1 MWEAIRQNTRR
12 SRILIALMGAIFF
25 GLGALS
31 GRMLF
36 GPDGAPYGILAAVG
50 IWGALLTITLLGG
63 ENFVLFS
70 AGAREIRKE
79 DAPQLWNV
87 VEEMTIASGL
97 PKMPRVYVQDG
108 FLENAFATGRTPD
121 TARVVVTEG
130 LIRRL
135 NRDELQG
142 VIAHEIGHIKNLD
155 IRFMTIASVMLGS
168 ITLLADTLGRI
179 LWLGGGR
186 RSRMK
191 GPPQIQMALLAL
203 TLLGAIFAPI
213 VARLL
218 YLACSREREYLADA
232 SGARFT
238 RYPEGLA
245 SALEKIS
252 ERVGVTR
259 DQSLRALAPMYIVNP
274 LQVAASSSGWFSTH
288 PPTEQRVK
296 ILRSMGG
303 NAGWVDYE
311 KAYRKVVSGSCLDSK
326 LLRSEGS
333 VAARAPVAEPEPA
346 SAALGR
352 AREVGDL
359 LDRLAQVILIP
370 CACGIRIKVPPDFRK
385 DAISCSRC
393 SRDHAIP
400 KSEPGVVTDVDGQSL
415 YRRRGSGL
423 GILPL
428 LLRQGA
434 APWPGL
440 PRTSG
445 RVRQVQEEDPDPVLK
460 RVKINGEILKQTQG
474 EENKLSSSRLDL
486 AFKCARV

>member
-1 MWEAIRQNTRR
+1 MWEAIRKNSRR
-12 SRILIALMGAIFF
+12 SRLLIALMGVIFF
-25 GLGALS
+25 ALGALT

-36 GPDGAPYGILAAVG
+36 GPEGEIYGILAAVG
-50 IWGALLTITLLGG
+50 IWGALLAITLAGG

-191 GPPQIQMALLAL
+191 GPPQLQVALLAL
-203 TLLGAIFAPI
+203 TLVGAIFAPI
-213 VARLL
+213 VARIL

-252 ERVGVTR
+252 ERVGVTK

-274 LQVAASSSGWFSTH
+274 LQAAVAPSGWFRTH
-288 PPTEQRVK
+288 PPTDQRVK
-296 ILRSMGG
+296 ILRAMGG

-311 KAYRKVVSGSCLDSK
+311 KAYRKVVRQGGCLDSE

-333 VAARAPVAEPEPA
+333 VAARPPGREPEDA
-346 SAALGR
+346 SEALGL

-370 CACGIRIKVPPDFRK
+370 CTCGIRIKVPPDFRK
-385 DAISCSRC
+385 DVISCSRC
-393 SRDHAIP
+393 SREHTIP
-400 KSEPGVVTDVDGQSL
+400 TSEPGTVSDVDGEST
-415 YRRRGSGL
+415 YRRQGSGWESFRCSCGKALHL
-423 GILPL
+423 GPGF
-428 LLRQGA
+428 R
-434 APWPGL
+434 APRIVCGKCRKKTEIVASDQK
-440 PRTSG
+440 RT
-445 RVRQVQEEDPDPVLK
+445 RK
-460 RVKINGEILKQTQG
+460 TN
-474 EENKLSSSRLDL
+474 
-486 AFKCARV
+486 

>member
-12 SRILIALMGAIFF
+12 SRLLIVLMGALFF
-25 GLGALS
+25 GLGALT

-36 GPDGAPYGILAAVG
+36 GPDGTLYGILGAVA
-50 IWGALLTITLLGG
+50 IWGALLAIALVGG

-97 PKMPRVYVQDG
+97 GKMPRVYVQDG
-108 FLENAFATGRTPD
+108 FLQNAFATGRTPD

-130 LIRRL
+130 LLRRL

-168 ITLLADTLGRI
+168 ITLLSDTLGRI

-186 RSRMK
+186 RNRMK

-245 SALEKIS
+245 SALVKIS
-252 ERVGVTR
+252 ERVGVTK

-274 LQVAASSSGWFSTH
+274 LQSALASSGWFSTH
-288 PPTEQRVK
+288 PPTEQRVE

-311 KAYRKVVSGSCLDSK
+311 NAYRKVVRQGSCLDRH
-326 LLRSEGS
+326 LLESEGS
-333 VAARAPVAEPEPA
+333 VSARPASPEPE
-346 SAALGR
+346 SAADALGR

-370 CACGIRIKVPPDFRK
+370 CACGIRIKVPPGFQK
-385 DAISCSRC
+385 KSISCSRC
-393 SRDHAIP
+393 SRDHAVP
-400 KSEPGVVTDVDGQSL
+400 SSQPGEVTDVDGQSL
-415 YRRRGSGL
+415 YRRRGSGWESFRCSCGKALHL
-423 GILPL
+423 GPGFRAPQIVCAKCRKKTQIL
-428 LLRQGA
+428 
-434 APWPGL
+434 
-440 PRTSG
+440 S
-445 RVRQVQEEDPDPVLK
+445 
-460 RVKINGEILKQTQG
+460 
-474 EENKLSSSRLDL
+474 
-486 AFKCARV
+486 